1 MQAFETRKTKLSHA
15 VQAAGG
21 TVALKKHTISNL
33 FRYATQ
39 EKPASRI
46 RLDGF
51 NRVLGMDVARRTL
64 NVEGFATY
72 ETIVDAT
79 LPHGLLPTVTPELKH
94 ITLGGAT
101 VGIGIES
108 TCFRHGFVHDGLRQ
122 AEVLL
127 PGGDIV
133 ICEAEGP
140 HADLFAALP
149 NSYGTLGYILRVV
162 IDLIPAGPY
171 VHLTSKRHDRL
182 PEFFDAM
189 QTATED
195 AAVDFIEGLIFSRDE
210 QYLMS
215 ASFADEIPARDDI
228 LRRDIFYQLIR
239 RKTDIYLSTREY
251 IFRYDPEWFWNIPE
265 GTVFRWFRK
274 YAPRSMRN
282 TGFYTRYAATKAAV
296 CRRLPGRTERREP
309 LIQDW
314 QVPWELG
321 LELTE
326 LALDNVDLEDRPWA
340 AVPIRTP
347 ASPTLYPIEADTL
360 YFNLGCYAQVKRQ
373 PDHGDYYA
381 TRLLDEKCFE
391 LDGIKMLYS
400 STFLPNDRF
409 DAIYNGAEYARLK
422 AKYDPDLRV
431 RTLYEKATSGTA

>member
-1 MQAFETRKTKLSHA
+1 MQASETRKMKLSHA

-21 TVALKKHTISNL
+21 TVTLKKQTISNL

-46 RLDGF
+46 HLNGF
-51 NRVLGMDVARRTL
+51 NRVLGIDVARRTL
-64 NVEGFATY
+64 NVEGLATY
-72 ETIVDAT
+72 ETVVDAT

-101 VGIGIES
+101 AGIGIES

-127 PGGDIV
+127 LGGDIV

-149 NSYGTLGYILRVV
+149 NSYGTLGYILRAV
-162 IDLIPAGPY
+162 IDLIPARPY
-171 VHLTSKRHDRL
+171 VHLTSKRFDRL

-189 QTATED
+189 QSATEG
-195 AAVDFIEGLIFSRDE
+195 AAVDFIEGLIFSSGE

-215 ASFADEIPARDDI
+215 ASFTDEVPALDDI
-228 LRRDIFYQLIR
+228 LRKDIFYQLIR
-239 RKTDIYLSTREY
+239 RKTDIYLSTRDY
-251 IFRYDPEWFWNIPE
+251 IFRYDSEWFWNIP
-265 GTVFRWFRK
+265 GGALFRWYRK

-282 TGFYTRYAATKAAV
+282 SGFYTRYAAAKAAV
-296 CRRLPGRTERREP
+296 CRRLPGYMDTTEP

-314 QVPWELG
+314 QVPWEQG
-321 LELTE
+321 LELTG
-326 LALDNVDLEDRPWA
+326 LALGNIDLEDRPWA
-340 AVPIRTP
+340 AVPICTP
-347 ASPTLYPIEADTL
+347 TSPTLYPIKAGTL
-360 YFNLGCYAQVKRQ
+360 YFNLGCYTQVRRN
-373 PDHGDYYA
+373 PDRGDFYA
-381 TRLLDEKCFE
+381 TRLLDDKCFE

-400 STFLPNDRF
+400 STFLPKDRF

-422 AKYDPDLRV
+422 AKYDPDLKV
-431 RTLYEKATSGTA
+431 RTLYEKATGAA